1 VKHIARIVAVNQ
13 VDRQA
18 QVKDRMQRGRRHQIA
33 AVQHCLSAKRF
44 RLRDSGG
51 ERLAMVVAVGN
62 DADFQATPPRAL
74 YPMPYQ
80 VFSMAA

>member
-1 VKHIARIVAVNQ
+1 
-13 VDRQA
+13 
-18 QVKDRMQRGRRHQIA
+18 
-33 AVQHCLSAKRF
+33 VQHCLSAKRF

-51 ERLAMVVAVGN
+51 ERLAMVVTVGN

-74 YPMPYQ
+74 YPMQYQ